1 MWTLVHAVSKLA
13 LDLGR
18 LAPASEVAG
27 EHTLP
32 FKKGHGLPILI
43 LLVLLRP
50 EAGARQPRSS
60 ANYSDSST
68 KL

>member
-1 MWTLVHAVSKLA
+1 MA
-13 LDLGR
+13 GR

-27 EHTLP
+27 GHTLP
-32 FKKGHGLPILI
+32 FLKEHGLPILKWYGI
-43 LLVLLRP
+43 CSPVTF
-50 EAGARQPRSS
+50 EAGAGRPRLS